1 MALSQERLL
10 ELLTQVSGMGHST
23 TIIFSGGSVFE
34 YKGTF
39 PLGSVGHGFYNFG
52 TGTSGFQ
59 GHLNIEKITSVEL
72 QTKQHRGREARSFNF
87 HHENGDLVFKVFL
100 GRDESGEM
108 LTNQIELFDV
118 IKELT

>member
-10 ELLTQVSGMGHST
+10 EMLTQISEMGHST
-23 TIIFSGGSVFE
+23 SIIFSGGSVFE

-39 PLGSVGHGFYNFG
+39 PRGSVGHGFYNFG
-52 TGTSGFQ
+52 TGALGFQ
-59 GHLNIEKITSVEL
+59 GHINIEKLSSVEL
-72 QTKQHRGREARSFNF
+72 QIKLHRGREARSFNF

-108 LTNQIELFDV
+108 LSNQIKLFDR
-118 IKELT
+118 IKEIT